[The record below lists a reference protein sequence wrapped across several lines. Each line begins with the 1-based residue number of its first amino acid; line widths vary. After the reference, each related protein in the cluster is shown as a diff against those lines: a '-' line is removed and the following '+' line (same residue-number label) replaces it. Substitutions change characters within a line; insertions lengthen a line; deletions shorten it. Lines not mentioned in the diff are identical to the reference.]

1 LSFDYFDAHPWEAVE
16 RLFEETAFEE
26 MYGGLLYISS
36 GTAA

>member
-1 LSFDYFDAHPWEAVE
+1 VE

-36 GTAA
+36 GSAPQPSG

>member
-1 LSFDYFDAHPWEAVE
+1 VE